1 MAWRSLLIGKLSVFS
16 RRTGLH
22 EHLHEAALSHAVGST
37 NYDPPFMPL
46 VYFDCDAL
54 GGHLIPTAD
63 YGAATTAGCTAPQLR
78 ACFKVDAIVGNLLI
92 TSTFFQEFSDF
103 GLEAS
108 AMR

>member
-37 NYDPPFMPL
+37 NYDPPL
-46 VYFDCDAL
+46 
-54 GGHLIPTAD
+54 GHLIPTAD
-63 YGAATTAGCTAPQLR
+63 YGAATTARCTAPQLR

-92 TSTFFQEFSDF
+92 TGTFFQEFSDF

-108 AMR
+108 TLR